1 MHGLFISI
9 DDKLERR
16 EEQRFSWN
24 SLLFPITYHDEET
37 RCANESSCMPS
48 TLFLRVIRE
57 GIKNR
62 FIGDEQIGNDQGR
75 GNFIG
80 RHTAKGGES
89 MIAAE
94 IKPAIRC
101 PPLSDGLESISTQPV
116 GGVVVYESDFPQGCI
131 DDHLG

>member
-24 SLLFPITYHDEET
+24 SLLFPITYHDEER

-48 TLFLRVIRE
+48 TLFFRVIRE

-62 FIGDEQIGNDQGR
+62 VIGSLETIKDTK
-75 GNFIG
+75 NFI
-80 RHTAKGGES
+80 RQHNL
-89 MIAAE
+89 IN
-94 IKPAIRC
+94 
-101 PPLSDGLESISTQPV
+101 
-116 GGVVVYESDFPQGCI
+116 VVLLMHGDRTSA
-131 DDHLG
+131 